1 LQEDISDINSV
12 IAMLDSVE
20 NIRVLSDQERI
31 FRINLKTHL
40 QFLLKQQLAHWKQRG
55 KIKWVTL
62 GDANSKFF
70 HSIATVQ
77 KRKNHISSLTSI
89 SGVSVSDHQSKAALL
104 LEAYKDR
111 LGWRENVSNHYDMA
125 DLLANE
131 VDLAFLEQ
139 PFTPKEIDDVV
150 VGFPNNKSP
159 GPDGFNA
166 EFLRKCWPIFKNDF
180 YDLCNQFYKGN
191 LCLESINGCFITLIP
206 KKEDAASV
214 NDFRPISLLNC
225 TLKLLTKILANRL
238 QSVIL
243 KLIHENQYGFIKSRT
258 IQDCLA

>member
-1 LQEDISDINSV
+1 
-12 IAMLDSVE
+12 
-20 NIRVLSDQERI
+20 
-31 FRINLKTHL
+31 
-40 QFLLKQQLAHWKQRG
+40 
-55 KIKWVTL
+55 L

-70 HSIATVQ
+70 HSIATIQ
-77 KRKNHISSLTSI
+77 KRKNHISSLTSD

-111 LGWRENVSNHYDMA
+111 LGRSENVSNHFDMA
-125 DLLANE
+125 ELLNSE

-150 VGFPNNKSP
+150 AGVPNNKSP

-180 YDLCNQFYKGN
+180 CDLCNQFFEGN

-206 KKEDAASV
+206 KKDDAASV
-214 NDFRPISLLNC
+214 NDFHPISLLNC

-243 KLIHENQYGFIKSRT
+243 KLIHKNQYGFIKSRT
-258 IQDCLA
+258 IQDYLAWAYEYLHQCHKSKKGNGYSEIRF